1 MDKRKKRSAC
11 AISSMLDIL
20 GDKWSLLIIRDMIF
34 HGKKT
39 YGEFLSSGE
48 KISTNILAD
57 RLSLLEKEGI
67 ITKEEHPDNKTKFL
81 YELTAKGTE
90 LLPVLLEIVIWSS
103 KYLEISD
110 RAKELAKKAAKDRSG
125 LIKNITEKYRHNT
138 E

>member
-1 MDKRKKRSAC
+1 
-11 AISSMLDIL
+11 MLDIL

-110 RAKELAKKAAKDRSG
+110 RAKELSKKAAKDRSG
-125 LIKNITEKYRHNT
+125 LIKNIIEKYRRST